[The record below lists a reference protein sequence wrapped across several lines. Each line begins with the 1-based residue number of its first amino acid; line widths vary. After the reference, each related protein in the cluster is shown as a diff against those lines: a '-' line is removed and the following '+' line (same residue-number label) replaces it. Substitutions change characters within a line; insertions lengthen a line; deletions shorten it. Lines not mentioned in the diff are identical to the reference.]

1 MAPWRP
7 QSAPALPSCLEGPQ
21 GRVSRECPPSQCC
34 SDRSQG
40 LGGDPGAWGLCR
52 VQARLCA
59 LIPSPLFLSQGFQ
72 GKTGPP
78 GPPGVVGPQVRLPPT
93 PRRDK
98 ASQTLGVGTS
108 ASLLPSPD
116 PGAPDPALPA
126 GPLGLGCVVGAGF
139 GAGIPEFHLFPGPVL
154 FVHLGAEE
162 GPRQGHRAV
171 WAPHTGEGG
180 PAWRPRGTLRQT
192 GRGTR
197 GTSR

>member
-1 MAPWRP
+1 MAPRRP
-7 QSAPALPSCLEGPQ
+7 QSAPTLPSCLEGPQ
-21 GRVSRECPPSQCC
+21 GRVSWECPPSQCC

-98 ASQTLGVGTS
+98 ASQTFPKVCVITQKENQEKGSEKRWEAQGLIPGSSFLS
-108 ASLLPSPD
+108 AVSLSQTCPSWD
-116 PGAPDPALPA
+116 KSHET
-126 GPLGLGCVVGAGF
+126 F
-139 GAGIPEFHLFPGPVL
+139 
-154 FVHLGAEE
+154 
-162 GPRQGHRAV
+162 
-171 WAPHTGEGG
+171 
-180 PAWRPRGTLRQT
+180 
-192 GRGTR
+192 
-197 GTSR
+197 

>member
-1 MAPWRP
+1 MAPRHP
-7 QSAPALPSCLEGPQ
+7 QSAPTLPSCLEGPQ
-21 GRVSRECPPSQCC
+21 GRVSWECPPSQCC

-93 PRRDK
+93 PCRDK

-108 ASLLPSPD
+108 ASLPPSPD
-116 PGAPDPALPA
+116 PGPLTLLCLR
-126 GPLGLGCVVGAGF
+126 GPWDWGAWWGLGLEQGSQSSICF
-139 GAGIPEFHLFPGPVL
+139 WDQFSSSCILEQRKGPD
-154 FVHLGAEE
+154 
-162 GPRQGHRAV
+162 RD
-171 WAPHTGEGG
+171 
-180 PAWRPRGTLRQT
+180 T
-192 GRGTR
+192 GRCGQGGKGDQR
-197 GTSR
+197 GGLGEP